1 MPREGIAVW
10 KSSSFVVIAN
20 VIIAIIVVIWCS
32 SGSISA
38 FRTLEENKSPSTAFT
53 ALQLH

>member
-1 MPREGIAVW
+1 MSREGIAVW

-38 FRTLEENKSPSTAFT
+38 FRTLEENKSPSTESYY
-53 ALQLH
+53 